1 MKKSLQFRQYSERIR
16 KELCGVLS
24 VRVKSLTVY
33 MHAVTKPDWQLRFH
47 QLPLSNELLYAH
59 MEQRRSRRVGVG
71 ALRDSTRGKISPP
84 PFGGGGGGGKKIW
97 KKKLISFAISLKTLY
112 FLHCW
117 RDMMFLR
124 AFFLKWKNLTINYP
138 SQNSVFFNI
147 ILKNQLF
154 LGIVIWIQYDS
165 RQSAYLH

>member
-1 MKKSLQFRQYSERIR
+1 M
-16 KELCGVLS
+16 CGITALS

-84 PFGGGGGGGKKIW
+84 PFRGGGGGAKKFE

-124 AFFLKWKNLTINYP
+124 AFFWSEKTWQLTI
-138 SQNSVFFNI
+138 QVK
-147 ILKNQLF
+147 ILCF
-154 LGIVIWIQYDS
+154 LTSY
-165 RQSAYLH
+165 

>member
-84 PFGGGGGGGKKIW
+84 PFGGGGQKNL
-97 KKKLISFAISLKTLY
+97 KKKNLFHLQLAWRLCIFYTVDETWCFCGLFFWSEKT
-112 FLHCW
+112 W
-117 RDMMFLR
+117 Q
-124 AFFLKWKNLTINYP
+124 LTI
-138 SQNSVFFNI
+138 QVK
-147 ILKNQLF
+147 ILCF
-154 LGIVIWIQYDS
+154 LTSY
-165 RQSAYLH
+165 